1 MFKKYNT
8 LLLYHIFYKI
18 LFFLPNKTK
27 LIKTDYKKLIQKSN
41 NIHGGS
47 RMIVSFSPFGFEGA
61 LVNVEVDLR
70 RGIPAIDLV
79 GLADNAVK
87 ESRERM
93 RAAIR
98 NSGFEFPKERVLI
111 SLSPADLKKEGA
123 GFDLAI
129 ALAVL
134 AESALLGTS
143 WTIEPHILV
152 MGELELSG
160 SIRKVRGVHAAVST
174 AYEKGFRYCIVPKE
188 NEVEASFK
196 SGMKVI
202 AVEHLVEA
210 FNEMNALALLE
221 NNVSGIAYENEFDKK
236 DEKIAFFPVTEEDDF
251 VYVKGLDFLVRGLQI
266 AAAGGHNLIAYG
278 PPGCG
283 KTLSLQKFHALL
295 PKLRYS
301 EALPVTRIYSL
312 AGLLKPEQNLI
323 EKRPFRRPH
332 QTASLEGMIGG
343 GPYCRPGEVSLAHN
357 GVLFLDEGAEFR
369 SNVLQALR
377 VPLEEGRV
385 SLSRAGRNTSFPA
398 SFQLL
403 IAANPCPCG
412 NFGVKN
418 KICLCPPRAVEA
430 YWKKFS
436 SPLLDR
442 IDIRVPVFNKIENI
456 MDSSVTGRS
465 TEDLRVDIAKAFQ
478 IQEKRQGKCN
488 ARLGAE
494 EVDAH
499 CPLGHDLR
507 NKLLQKS
514 RDQGFSSRAIH
525 SVIKLS
531 RTIADM
537 AARDRIIEADLDEA
551 ILYRKNEGGLDI
563 LF

>member
-1 MFKKYNT
+1 M
-8 LLLYHIFYKI
+8 
-18 LFFLPNKTK
+18 
-27 LIKTDYKKLIQKSN
+27 
-41 NIHGGS
+41 
-47 RMIVSFSPFGFEGA
+47 SFSPFGFEGS
-61 LVNVEVDLR
+61 LVGVEVDLR
-70 RGIPAIDLV
+70 RGIPAVDLV

-87 ESRERM
+87 EARERM

-134 AESALLGTS
+134 AESALLGS
-143 WTIEPHILV
+143 LWTFEPNILV

-160 SIRKVRGVHAAVST
+160 LVRRVRGVHAAVST

-188 NEVEASFK
+188 NEVEASFQA
-196 SGMKVI
+196 GMKVI

-210 FNEMNALALLE
+210 YNEMNALALLE
-221 NNVSGIAYENEFDKK
+221 NTEKNSESENNDENAFEKDK
-236 DEKIAFFPVTEEDDF
+236 EKERKIEFFPVTDEEDF

-283 KTLSLQKFHALL
+283 KTLSLQRFHALL
-295 PKLRYS
+295 PKLKHKD
-301 EALPVTRIYSL
+301 ALILTRIYSL

-323 EKRPFRRPH
+323 KKRPFRSPH
-332 QTASLEGMIGG
+332 QTASVEGIIGG
-343 GPYCRPGEVSLAHN
+343 GRYCSPGEVSLAHK

-369 SNVLQALR
+369 SSVLQALR

-398 SFQLL
+398 EFQLL

-418 KICLCPPRAVEA
+418 KICLCPPRAVES

-436 SPLLDR
+436 APLLDR
-442 IDIRVPVFNKIENI
+442 IDIRIPVFNKIDNI
-456 MDSSVTGRS
+456 MDSSVKGRS
-465 TEDLRVDIAKAFQ
+465 TESLRVDIAKAFQ
-478 IQEKRQGKCN
+478 MQEKRQGKMN

-494 EVDAH
+494 EVDSF
-499 CPLGHDLR
+499 CKLNPILR
-507 NKLLQKS
+507 EKLFQKS
-514 RDQGFSSRAIH
+514 REHDFSSRAIH
-525 SVIKLS
+525 SLTKLA

-537 AARDRIIEADLDEA
+537 QGREEINEADLDEA

>member
-1 MFKKYNT
+1 M
-8 LLLYHIFYKI
+8 L
-18 LFFLPNKTK
+18 
-27 LIKTDYKKLIQKSN
+27 
-41 NIHGGS
+41 
-47 RMIVSFSPFGFEGA
+47 VCFSPFGFEGA
-61 LVNVEVDLR
+61 LVSVEVDLR
-70 RGIPAIDLV
+70 RGIPAVDLV
-79 GLADNAVK
+79 GLADNAVR
-87 ESRERM
+87 EARERM

-111 SLSPADLKKEGA
+111 SLAPADLKKEGA

-134 AESALLGTS
+134 AESSLLGS
-143 WTIEPHILV
+143 SCSFEPNILV

-160 SIRKVRGVHAAVST
+160 TVRKVRGVHAAVST

-188 NEVEASFK
+188 NEIEASFK

-202 AVEHLVEA
+202 AVENLEEA
-210 FNEMNALALLE
+210 FNEMNALSALVKSEEFLE
-221 NNVSGIAYENEFDKK
+221 CQERENQ
-236 DEKIAFFPVTEEDDF
+236 KILEEEVEFFPVNDEDDF
-251 VYVKGLDFLVRGLQI
+251 FYVRGLTFLVRGLQI

-283 KTLSLQKFHALL
+283 KTLSLQRFHALL
-295 PKLRYS
+295 PKLRHH

-312 AGLLKPEQNLI
+312 AGLLKSQENLMQ
-323 EKRPFRRPH
+323 KRPFRSPH
-332 QTASLEGMIGG
+332 QTASVEGIIGG
-343 GPYCRPGEVSLAHN
+343 GPHCRPGEVSLAHN
-357 GVLFLDEGAEFR
+357 GVLFFDEGAEFR
-369 SNVLQALR
+369 AKVLQALR
-377 VPLEEGRV
+377 VPLEEGCV
-385 SLSRAGRNTSFPA
+385 SLSRAGRSTTFPA
-398 SFQLL
+398 EFQLL

-436 SPLLDR
+436 APLLDR
-442 IDIRVPVFNKIENI
+442 IDIRIPVFDNTENI
-456 MDSSVTGRS
+456 MEKDVKGIS
-465 TEDLRVDIAKAFQ
+465 TEELRVNIARAFKM
-478 IQEKRQGKCN
+478 QEKRQGKKN

-494 EVDAH
+494 ELDYF
-499 CPLGHDLR
+499 CKMGKELKERLLFISKEHD
-507 NKLLQKS
+507 
-514 RDQGFSSRAIH
+514 FSSRAIH
-525 SVIKLS
+525 SLIKLS

-537 AARDRIIEADLDEA
+537 EGRENIIEEDLNEA